1 MVLCNSKNWL
11 TRHNLLM
18 CTGVHLSL
26 QILLRGHIR
35 LYVVSSYLVF
45 FYSSFILLSYSKSS
59 LTTASPHKLIGA
71 AFVDYAK
78 LLRSIG
84 LKQGA
89 VLWASRAG
97 EAGKELLDE
106 LSQKESM
113 GLEPSPSEE
122 EVDNSLGNVE

>member
-1 MVLCNSKNWL
+1 M
-11 TRHNLLM
+11 
-18 CTGVHLSL
+18 
-26 QILLRGHIR
+26 
-35 LYVVSSYLVF
+35 
-45 FYSSFILLSYSKSS
+45 LLSDSQSS

-97 EAGKELLDE
+97 ERGKELLDE
-106 LSQKESM
+106 LSQTEGM
-113 GLEPSPSEE
+113 GPEPSPSEE
-122 EVDNSLGNVE
+122 EEKEVDRPLLNID